1 MAKKSG
7 LGSNFDDTIFDDDG
21 LFGAE
26 ESIAPQKLKITDIEP
41 NKKQPRK
48 TFNEEALNA
57 LAESIL
63 EHGVIQPLTVRPYG
77 DSYQIVAGERRWR
90 AAKIAGLK
98 EVPVRI
104 MELSDEQTMQI
115 ALIENLQREDL
126 NPIEE
131 ALGYQQLI
139 DTFDMKQEEVAKKVG
154 KARSSITN
162 SLRLLTLPDDIKLM
176 VRDGELSVGH
186 CKVIIGIPDEEKQ
199 RLLAERSVKEGLSV
213 RTLEK
218 LAKQAADKPAR
229 EKPKKETFLVEA
241 EISMTDYIGKP
252 VRIDKSKDKYTM
264 SIDCKSEEELKE
276 LISFISEKR

>member
-7 LGSNFDDTIFDDDG
+7 LGNNFDDTIFDDDG

-77 DSYQIVAGERRWR
+77 DSYQLVAGERRWR

-131 ALGYQQLI
+131 ALGYQQL
-139 DTFDMKQEEVAKKVG
+139 
-154 KARSSITN
+154 
-162 SLRLLTLPDDIKLM
+162 
-176 VRDGELSVGH
+176 
-186 CKVIIGIPDEEKQ
+186 
-199 RLLAERSVKEGLSV
+199 
-213 RTLEK
+213 
-218 LAKQAADKPAR
+218 
-229 EKPKKETFLVEA
+229 
-241 EISMTDYIGKP
+241 
-252 VRIDKSKDKYTM
+252 
-264 SIDCKSEEELKE
+264 
-276 LISFISEKR
+276 